1 MHEAELWIRL
11 QPHSPVRLQPHAD
24 TSCQTEPSL
33 LSESQLKEE
42 QECVGA
48 ANRTLWFLKEDDDV
62 AAAAAH

>member
-1 MHEAELWIRL
+1 M
-11 QPHSPVRLQPHAD
+11 PHSPVRLQPHAD

-62 AAAAAH
+62 AAAAH

>member
-1 MHEAELWIRL
+1 MD
-11 QPHSPVRLQPHAD
+11 Q
-24 TSCQTEPSL
+24 TSASRRHF